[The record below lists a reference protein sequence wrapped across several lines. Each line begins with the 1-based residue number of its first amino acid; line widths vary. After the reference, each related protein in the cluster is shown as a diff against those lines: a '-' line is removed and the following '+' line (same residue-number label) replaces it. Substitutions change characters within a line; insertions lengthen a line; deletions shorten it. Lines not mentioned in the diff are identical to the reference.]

1 VGHTSER
8 LNQYRSHDILHLQL
22 GTDMRYSPVVGEVVI
37 PTGETEEL
45 ITYLRD
51 QWHLLVRADNL
62 LGPRHALGGVLSQ
75 LDILTAVC

>member
-1 VGHTSER
+1 
-8 LNQYRSHDILHLQL
+8 
-22 GTDMRYSPVVGEVVI
+22 MRYSPVVGEVVI

-45 ITYLRD
+45 TTYLRD

-75 LDILTAVC
+75 LDIMTAVRRIHPTARRSIRVGP